1 MNPYNPLDTDL
12 FPNDIWVQEV
22 KKFKRKH
29 PRKIYYPMSISH
41 FEGIMN
47 DFRQV
52 SKSNKKRRIAIG
64 SLVQSLIAKLPKDEA
79 IAAIKEAERISK
91 MNLEY

>member
-1 MNPYNPLDTDL
+1 
-12 FPNDIWVQEV
+12 
-22 KKFKRKH
+22 
-29 PRKIYYPMSISH
+29 
-41 FEGIMN
+41 MN

-52 SKSNKKRRIAIG
+52 SKSNQKRRIAIG

>member
-29 PRKIYYPMSISH
+29 PPQNLLPDEHIS
-41 FEGIMN
+41 
-47 DFRQV
+47 
-52 SKSNKKRRIAIG
+52 
-64 SLVQSLIAKLPKDEA
+64 L
-79 IAAIKEAERISK
+79 
-91 MNLEY
+91 